1 MWKPILTVAAV
12 GVGGFVLWQLVWAVL
27 MPVLGG
33 ILGFLLAALK
43 VGLLILL
50 AYWIY
55 RVVTN
60 NKKQQN
66 AEG

>member
-27 MPVLGG
+27 MPVVGG